1 MTEIP
6 HIFQLVVLD
15 DPIKLGEWLTQH
27 PADANAHED
36 LYWITETPLSWAI
49 KNCSHESIRV
59 LLARGAN
66 VEEMDEHGFNMWE
79 KCIMQNDAIAVQLL
93 LAHSGPPRRVI
104 SSEVTTHLLLQDGIQ
119 ILKLCIEHDV
129 DLRTERRH
137 PILLT
142 AVLQHKA
149 SECFKYLM
157 SRSPPMSQ
165 LAADGFSTFPLW
177 HAIHML
183 NEEAVTR
190 ISVTPGFGNVFHHRF
205 LDGESYLHLAVSQRA
220 SELMTAKKLAIIRV
234 LLLHSAD
241 VNATNDLGETPIHMT
256 WDIPTVRLLIL
267 SGADIYLRNP
277 EGLTTYKRFEDSQ
290 PLLFLMNNLRPKR
303 STLVSEPTE
312 DLSDAEK

>member
-1 MTEIP
+1 MTVIP

-27 PADANAHED
+27 PADANAHDD

-49 KNCSHESIRV
+49 ENYSHESMRV

-66 VEEMDEHGFNMWE
+66 VEEMGEHGFSMWE
-79 KCIMQNDAIAVQLL
+79 KCIMKNDAIAVQLL
-93 LAHSGPPRRVI
+93 LAHSGPPCRVI
-104 SSEVTTHLLLQDGIQ
+104 SSEITTNLLLQDGMQ
-119 ILKLCIEHDV
+119 ISILCIEHDV
-129 DLRTERRH
+129 ELRTERRH

-142 AVLQHKA
+142 AVLRHKA

-157 SRSPPMSQ
+157 SRSPPISQ
-165 LAADGFSTFPLW
+165 QAADGFSTFPLW
-177 HAIHML
+177 YAIHML

-190 ISVTPGFGNVFHHRF
+190 ISATPGFGNVLHHRF
-205 LDGESYLHLAVSQRA
+205 LDGESYLHFAVRQRA
-220 SELMTAKKLAIIRV
+220 SELMPAKKLAIIRI
-234 LLLHSAD
+234 LLLHSVD
-241 VNATNDLGETPIHMT
+241 VNATNYLGETPIHMT

-303 STLVSEPTE
+303 STPVSEPTE